1 MLQYY
6 IKRNLLHASIKMLY
20 VRKVEPTAT
29 KSHGLEILVVW
40 ILHFQC
46 QIRITMVLILLVTF
60 TLPFK

>member
-20 VRKVEPTAT
+20 DRKVEPKKT
-29 KSHGLEILVVW
+29 KSHGLEILVLW